1 MSPTLLNTFIPEILC
16 QPFDLILEDIDL
28 QFVHDVTTDGTFEFI
43 APPLTRKPVLPTHLG
58 KDHCSEFVRWGL
70 LGLSWVCV
78 RAPAPSCPDRH
89 GDRVID
95 FANPERM
102 VIQLSGQIDHGTD
115 AVFGGFANMLKGGY
129 QSI

>member
-58 KDHCSEFVRWGL
+58 KDHCSEF
-70 LGLSWVCV
+70 
-78 RAPAPSCPDRH
+78 PD
-89 GDRVID
+89 GDYWD
-95 FANPERM
+95 Y
-102 VIQLSGQIDHGTD
+102 H
-115 AVFGGFANMLKGGY
+115 GFACAPPPLHAPIDTATG
-129 QSI
+129 